1 MGHPAGESGPGT
13 VPRVPRDG
21 GFGRAPGCGAGPG
34 RATGAAFFAI
44 VAPMSSSPP
53 DAVDLATVR
62 RVLVTKLRHH
72 GDVLLA
78 SPVFTALRRA
88 APHAEVDA
96 LVYRETAP
104 MLAGHP
110 AVAQLHTVDREW
122 KRQGVVAQ
130 FRAERGLHA
139 ALRARRYDLLVHLT
153 EHPRGATL
161 ARTLKPRYAV
171 ARERADASRWW
182 ARSFTHLYRQP
193 LATPRHAVEANLDA
207 LRRLGVQPDADDRRL
222 VLVPGAAAD
231 AKADAL
237 LAQHGLTR
245 GAFVQCHP
253 GSRWLFK
260 CWPAASTAALLDRMA
275 ADGHTVVLTGAPDER
290 ERALVGEVLTAIAP
304 ATRSRVIDLA
314 GALSLSELAA
324 LTARARAFI
333 GVDSAPM
340 HIAAA
345 VGTPVVALF
354 GPSGEHEWGPWRVR
368 AEVVASASH
377 PCRPCGID
385 GCGGGKVSEC
395 LSTLPV
401 ERVHAAFARVL
412 GSAET

>member
-1 MGHPAGESGPGT
+1 MP
-13 VPRVPRDG
+13 
-21 GFGRAPGCGAGPG
+21 
-34 RATGAAFFAI
+34 
-44 VAPMSSSPP
+44 SSLP
-53 DAVDLATVR
+53 DAVDLAAVR

-78 SPVFTALRRA
+78 SPVFTTLRRA
-88 APHAEVDA
+88 APHAEIDA

-110 AVAQLHTVDREW
+110 AIAELHTIDRAW

-161 ARTLKPRYAV
+161 ARMLKPRYAV
-171 ARERADASRWW
+171 ARERPDTSRWW
-182 ARSFTHLYRQP
+182 AKSFTHLYRQP
-193 LATPRHAVEANLDA
+193 LATPRHAVETNLDA
-207 LRRLGVQPDADDRRL
+207 LRRLGLQPDADDRRL
-222 VLVPGAAAD
+222 VLVPGAEAET
-231 AKADAL
+231 KVDAL
-237 LAQHGLTR
+237 LGGHGLQR

-260 CWPAASTAALLDRMA
+260 CWPAASTAALLDRIA
-275 ADGHTVVLTGAPDER
+275 ADGHGIVITGAPDER
-290 ERALVGEVLTAIAP
+290 ERALVGDVLAAVAP
-304 ATRSRVIDLA
+304 STRSRIVELT
-314 GALSLSELAA
+314 GTLSLSELAA
-324 LTARARAFI
+324 LTSRARVFV

-345 VGTPVVALF
+345 VGTPVVVLF
-354 GPSGEHEWGPWRVR
+354 GPSGEREWGPWQVR
-368 AEVVASASH
+368 AEVVVSTSH

-395 LSTLPV
+395 LTTLPV
-401 ERVHAAFARVL
+401 ERVYAAFTRVL
-412 GSAET
+412 GSAGA

>member
-1 MGHPAGESGPGT
+1 M
-13 VPRVPRDG
+13 
-21 GFGRAPGCGAGPG
+21 
-34 RATGAAFFAI
+34 
-44 VAPMSSSPP
+44 
-53 DAVDLATVR
+53 
-62 RVLVTKLRHH
+62 
-72 GDVLLA
+72 
-78 SPVFTALRRA
+78 
-88 APHAEVDA
+88 
-96 LVYRETAP
+96 
-104 MLAGHP
+104 
-110 AVAQLHTVDREW
+110 
-122 KRQGVVAQ
+122 
-130 FRAERGLHA
+130 
-139 ALRARRYDLLVHLT
+139 
-153 EHPRGATL
+153 
-161 ARTLKPRYAV
+161 
-171 ARERADASRWW
+171 ARERPTRRAGGRGASRTCTASRSRRRATRSRRISTRCAGW
-182 ARSFTHLYRQP
+182 ASSPTPTTAGWCWCPAPRPTRRPTRCSRST
-193 LATPRHAVEANLDA
+193 DC
-207 LRRLGVQPDADDRRL
+207 
-222 VLVPGAAAD
+222 
-231 AKADAL
+231 
-237 LAQHGLTR
+237 TR

-260 CWPAASTAALLDRMA
+260 CWPAASTAALLDRIA

-290 ERALVGEVLTAIAP
+290 ERALVGEVLAAIAP

-368 AEVVASASH
+368 AEVVVSASH